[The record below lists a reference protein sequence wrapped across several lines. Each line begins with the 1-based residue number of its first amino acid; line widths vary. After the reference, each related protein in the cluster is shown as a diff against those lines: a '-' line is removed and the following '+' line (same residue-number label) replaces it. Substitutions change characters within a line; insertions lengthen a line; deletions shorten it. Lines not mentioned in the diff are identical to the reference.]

1 VEFCLLGPLVVRS
14 GDSVLPIPHGKQRV
28 LLAAL
33 LAHAGEVIPADDL
46 AELIWDGRPPLSAR
60 VTLQNYVKRLRQALG
75 PCGQGRLRTHRPGYV
90 IDASVAEVDL
100 IRFGTLCAAGHAAA
114 RQGDWNRAAA
124 QMRTALSLWRGQPF
138 LGVPSLRL
146 ALAERP
152 RLIETRADALETRID
167 AEMHLGGHG
176 QVITELRQ
184 LVAAEPLRERPRGLL
199 MLALY
204 RAGRPAEALAEY
216 RAARQ
221 TLVRDLGLEPGSRLV
236 QLHGQILS
244 ADPALDLRTDERRA
258 AGPPPPAVPLPPAGP
273 AQPAAPAAD
282 AGHAAGG
289 GAVVP
294 RQLPAAVAHFTGRQ
308 VELNALTAELDRPAE
323 LNAAVTIWTIVG
335 TAGIGKTA
343 LALHWAHR
351 VAARF
356 PDGQLY
362 ANLRGFGP
370 RVAPATPEEV
380 IRGFLGALGVPSAEF
395 PARLEAQAALYR
407 SLLAERSMLVVLD
420 NARDA
425 EQVRPLLPGSA
436 ACVVLVTSRNQMT
449 GLVVA
454 EGAYPLNLDLLTEAD
469 AADLLARRLGSA
481 RLSAEPE
488 AARKL
493 ISLCA
498 RLPLA
503 LAVVAGRAASQRE
516 LLLGRIVAELR
527 TARLDA
533 LATGEPATDLRAVL
547 SWSYGR
553 LSAPA
558 AAMFRELGAAPD
570 TDITAESAARRHGV
584 DLRQARTTLAELARA
599 HLIEEQAPGRFA
611 QYDLVRAYAMER
623 ACADGPGPA
632 AGDAPLRAGRPGVT
646 YTARGRSAA
655 PPHPRSSHTVRLAAA
670 DRAAG

>member
-33 LAHAGEVIPADDL
+33 LAHAGEVISADDL
-46 AELIWDGRPPLSAR
+46 AELIWDGQPPLSAR

-100 IRFGTLCAAGHAAA
+100 IRFGALCVAGHAAA
-114 RQGDWNRAAA
+114 RQGDWARAAA
-124 QMRTALSLWRGQPF
+124 QLRTSLSLWRGQPF
-138 LGVPSLRL
+138 LGVPSQRL
-146 ALAERP
+146 AHAEGP
-152 RLIETRADALETRID
+152 RLIEMRADALETRID
-167 AEMHLGGHG
+167 AEMHLDGHG

-216 RAARQ
+216 RDARQ
-221 TLVRDLGLEPGSRLV
+221 ALVRELGLEPGPRLV
-236 QLHGQILS
+236 QLHRQILS
-244 ADPALDLRTDERRA
+244 ADAALDLHMDERRA
-258 AGPPPPAVPLPPAGP
+258 VVIP
-273 AQPAAPAAD
+273 AQLAAPVTPAAD
-282 AGHAAGG
+282 VGHAVGG
-289 GAVVP
+289 GTVVP
-294 RQLPAAVAHFTGRQ
+294 RQLPASVAHFTGRQ
-308 VELNALTAELDRPAE
+308 LELNALTAQLDRPDE

-362 ANLRGFGP
+362 ADLRGFGP

-454 EGAYPLNLDLLTEAD
+454 EGAYPLNLDLLSEAD

-503 LAVVAGRAASQRE
+503 LAVVAGRAASQPE
-516 LLLGRIVAELR
+516 VCLGRIVAELR

-533 LATGEPATDLRAVL
+533 LATGEAATDLRAVL

-558 AAMFRELGAAPD
+558 AAMFRRLGAAPG
-570 TDITAESAARRHGV
+570 TDITAESAARLAGM
-584 DLRQARTTLAELARA
+584 DLRQARTTLAELART

-611 QYDLVRAYAMER
+611 WYDLVRAYAMER
-623 ACADGPGPA
+623 ASADDADPEAGEA
-632 AGDAPLRAGRPGVT
+632 ALRAGRPAGARAV
-646 YTARGRSAA
+646 RGRVVAQ
-655 PPHPRSSHTVRLAAA
+655 PHARTGHPVRLAAA
-670 DRAAG
+670 DRAVG

>member
-14 GDSVLPIPHGKQRV
+14 GDSALPIPHGKQRT

-46 AELIWDGRPPLSAR
+46 ADLLWDGMPPLSAR

-75 PCGQGRLRTHRPGYV
+75 PTGQARLRTHRPGYI
-90 IDASVAEVDL
+90 IDASIAEVDL
-100 IRFGTLCAAGHAAA
+100 IRFGALCAAGQAAA
-114 RQGDWNRAAA
+114 RQGDWSQAAA
-124 QMRTALSLWRGQPF
+124 QLRTALSLWRGQPF
-138 LGVPSLRL
+138 LGVPSQRL
-146 ALAERP
+146 ALAEAP
-152 RLIETRADALETRID
+152 RLVEMRADALETRID
-167 AEMHLGGHG
+167 ADMNLGGNV

-184 LVAAEPLRERPRGLL
+184 LVAGEPLRERPRGLL

-216 RAARQ
+216 RDARQ
-221 TLVRDLGLEPGSRLV
+221 TLVRELGLEPSPRLS
-236 QLHGQILS
+236 QLQQQILS
-244 ADPALDLRTDERRA
+244 ADPCLDLRRAERLDLPAPRMPETGRA
-258 AGPPPPAVPLPPAGP
+258 PAGGP
-273 AQPAAPAAD
+273 
-282 AGHAAGG
+282 G
-289 GAVVP
+289 VP

-308 VELNALTAELDRPAE
+308 DELKALTLQLDRSADTSE
-323 LNAAVTIWTIVG
+323 SVTIWAIVG

-343 LALHWAHR
+343 LALRWAHR

-370 RVAPATPEEV
+370 GVPAPAGEV
-380 IRGFLGALGVPSAEF
+380 ISGFLGALGVPPAEV
-395 PARLEAQAALYR
+395 PAQLEAQAALYR
-407 SLLAERSMLVVLD
+407 SILAGRSMLVVLD

-425 EQVRPLLPGSA
+425 EQVRPLLPGSP
-436 ACVVLVTSRNQMT
+436 ACVVLVTSRNHLT

-454 EGAYPLNLDLLTEAD
+454 EGAYPLSLDLLTDAD

-493 ISLCA
+493 VGLCA

-503 LAVVAGRAASQRE
+503 LAVVGGRAASHPE
-516 LLLGRIVAELR
+516 VPLGSIVAELR

-533 LATGEPATDLRAVL
+533 LATGEAATDLRAVL

-553 LSAPA
+553 LSDPA
-558 AAMFRELGAAPD
+558 AAMFRRLATAPG
-570 TDITAESAARRHGV
+570 TDITAASAARLADL
-584 DLRQARTTLAELARA
+584 DLRQARASLAELARA
-599 HLIEEQAPGRFA
+599 HVVEEQAPGRFTIN
-611 QYDLVRAYAMER
+611 DLLRAYALER
-623 ACADGPGPA
+623 ASADGAPGP
-632 AGDAPLRAGRPGVT
+632 GGV
-646 YTARGRSAA
+646 
-655 PPHPRSSHTVRLAAA
+655 PR
-670 DRAAG
+670 RAAGPPAPRAPLARTAGQARPRTAHGVLIS